1 MTVDP
6 ATATHHADH
15 DGQTWYFCSAHC
27 QTKFEADPCHYLHKA
42 DTTPIKSQ
50 PKRVGVIWTCPMHPQ
65 IRQDHPGS
73 CPICGMALEPE
84 EPSDADTPNPEL
96 VDFSKRLWGAS
107 ILAVPLVIIAMA
119 ADMGGLAFLDG
130 GLTNWIQLA
139 LTAPIV
145 LWAGWPFL
153 ERGWMSLRTRHLNMF
168 TLIMLGVGA
177 GFLYSIAATVAP
189 GLFPAAFRM
198 HDGSVPVYYE
208 AAGVIVALVLAG
220 QVLELRAR
228 ARTSRAIRALLDLA
242 PKIAHR
248 VGAQDREDDVPLD
261 QIVPGNRLRI
271 RPGESIPVD
280 GTVVDGRSSVDEAM
294 LTGEPAPVAKGP
306 GDKVTGGTINGTG
319 SLLMT
324 AEAVGSDTMLARI
337 VSMVAAAQRTRAPI
351 QAVADRVSGWFVP
364 LVVLV
369 SLLTFVVWLLVGP
382 QPRFGHALLNAIA
395 VLVIACPCALGLATP
410 MSIMVGMG
418 RGARAGVLVRNAE
431 ALQALDTVDTLVID
445 KTGTVTEGKPRLIA
459 TETSGAWDSSIVLR
473 LAASLETQSEHP
485 LAQALVAAMTEQ
497 GLQAAPVGDFA
508 SQTGLGVTG
517 TVDGHAVVVG
527 NQAQMR
533 QQGIDASALIPVA
546 DTHRAEGAGVMFV
559 GIDGQAAGLL
569 VVADPLK
576 TDAKE
581 TIAALHAAGMRI
593 VMLTGDNARTA
604 EVVARQAGIDEVH
617 ADLKPEDKAA
627 IIRDMQQK
635 GARVAM
641 AGDGVNDAPALATAD
656 IGIAMGTGT
665 DVAIESAGMTLA
677 QGSLAGLVRARR
689 LAQATM
695 RNIRQNLAFSFLFN
709 GIGIPL
715 AAGVLYPVF
724 GLTLSPMFAGGAMA
738 LSSLAVVTNALRLNG
753 LRLR

>member
-1 MTVDP
+1 
-6 ATATHHADH
+6 
-15 DGQTWYFCSAHC
+15 
-27 QTKFEADPCHYLHKA
+27 
-42 DTTPIKSQ
+42 
-50 PKRVGVIWTCPMHPQ
+50 
-65 IRQDHPGS
+65 
-73 CPICGMALEPE
+73 
-84 EPSDADTPNPEL
+84 
-96 VDFSKRLWGAS
+96 
-107 ILAVPLVIIAMA
+107 
-119 ADMGGLAFLDG
+119 
-130 GLTNWIQLA
+130 
-139 LTAPIV
+139 
-145 LWAGWPFL
+145 
-153 ERGWMSLRTRHLNMF
+153 
-168 TLIMLGVGA
+168 
-177 GFLYSIAATVAP
+177 
-189 GLFPAAFRM
+189 
-198 HDGSVPVYYE
+198 
-208 AAGVIVALVLAG
+208 
-220 QVLELRAR
+220 
-228 ARTSRAIRALLDLA
+228 
-242 PKIAHR
+242 
-248 VGAQDREDDVPLD
+248 
-261 QIVPGNRLRI
+261 
-271 RPGESIPVD
+271 
-280 GTVVDGRSSVDEAM
+280 
-294 LTGEPAPVAKGP
+294 
-306 GDKVTGGTINGTG
+306 
-319 SLLMT
+319 
-324 AEAVGSDTMLARI
+324 
-337 VSMVAAAQRTRAPI
+337 
-351 QAVADRVSGWFVP
+351 
-364 LVVLV
+364 
-369 SLLTFVVWLLVGP
+369 LVGP

-459 TETSGAWDSSIVLR
+459 TETSGAWDSNVVLR

-485 LAQALVAAMTEQ
+485 LAQALVAAMTAQ

-546 DTHRAEGAGVMFV
+546 DSHRAEGAGVMFV
-559 GIDGQAAGLL
+559 GVDGQAAGLL

-738 LSSLAVVTNALRLNG
+738 LSSLAVVTNALRLNA

>member
-1 MTVDP
+1 
-6 ATATHHADH
+6 
-15 DGQTWYFCSAHC
+15 
-27 QTKFEADPCHYLHKA
+27 
-42 DTTPIKSQ
+42 
-50 PKRVGVIWTCPMHPQ
+50 
-65 IRQDHPGS
+65 
-73 CPICGMALEPE
+73 
-84 EPSDADTPNPEL
+84 
-96 VDFSKRLWGAS
+96 
-107 ILAVPLVIIAMA
+107 
-119 ADMGGLAFLDG
+119 
-130 GLTNWIQLA
+130 
-139 LTAPIV
+139 
-145 LWAGWPFL
+145 
-153 ERGWMSLRTRHLNMF
+153 
-168 TLIMLGVGA
+168 
-177 GFLYSIAATVAP
+177 
-189 GLFPAAFRM
+189 
-198 HDGSVPVYYE
+198 
-208 AAGVIVALVLAG
+208 
-220 QVLELRAR
+220 
-228 ARTSRAIRALLDLA
+228 
-242 PKIAHR
+242 
-248 VGAQDREDDVPLD
+248 
-261 QIVPGNRLRI
+261 
-271 RPGESIPVD
+271 
-280 GTVVDGRSSVDEAM
+280 
-294 LTGEPAPVAKGP
+294 
-306 GDKVTGGTINGTG
+306 
-319 SLLMT
+319 
-324 AEAVGSDTMLARI
+324 
-337 VSMVAAAQRTRAPI
+337 
-351 QAVADRVSGWFVP
+351 
-364 LVVLV
+364 
-369 SLLTFVVWLLVGP
+369 LTFVVWLLVGP

-641 AGDGVNDAPALATAD
+641 AGDGVNDAPALAT
-656 IGIAMGTGT
+656 
-665 DVAIESAGMTLA
+665 
-677 QGSLAGLVRARR
+677 
-689 LAQATM
+689 
-695 RNIRQNLAFSFLFN
+695 
-709 GIGIPL
+709 
-715 AAGVLYPVF
+715 
-724 GLTLSPMFAGGAMA
+724 
-738 LSSLAVVTNALRLNG
+738 
-753 LRLR
+753 